1 MSQVRLA
8 EQAVL
13 GAITLDRSAPSVF
26 HLVAG
31 IVTIDDFLFPEHR
44 VLWALISELVEK
56 GSPLDVVTLG
66 EIAESRNIDDSVGG
80 IGYLIEISNNT
91 PGVANAE
98 WYARAV
104 RDEAIKRA
112 TNSAGHRIAQI
123 ESKGAQAIDDAH
135 SILGSLAA
143 RSVAS
148 SVDMKTAMK
157 AVYTRM
163 EERFSGVKL
172 PVTPTPWTGLNAML
186 GGGLGHGKLYIVG
199 GRPGMGKE
207 QPNSSLVL
215 MADGAWK
222 PMGEIRIG
230 DCLASIDGEESFV
243 CGVYPQGLKDV
254 YEFCFSDGRTARAGL
269 DHLWEV
275 SYREWAS
282 PRIKST
288 REILSMLD
296 RRRYKNRLSIR
307 LISGK
312 FGKESDLPLDPWFL
326 GVLLGDGNFTQST
339 PRITS
344 ADDCIIDRIE
354 SLLPN
359 GHKMQK
365 CGKYDFRISGSVG
378 VKNFLTAA
386 LRRLGLWGCYSHE
399 KRIPYEYMMASR
411 EQRVELL
418 RGLIDSDGWVESF
431 GAIRFCVSSIDFAED
446 VRKLAMSI
454 GCICSISEKK
464 TSHRTTYVLN
474 IRHSKPT
481 GLCWLERKRERI
493 RARRCELSLTIR
505 SVKPVGIEEST
516 CIQVSHPSRLYVT
529 DDYVV
534 THNTAWMRG
543 AAVSAAEHG
552 HACIISLEMDR
563 EEVGG
568 MMLAGA
574 SGVDYQHIRDPQQL
588 PQDDWGRITAGMIKL
603 NALPISICDMPGL
616 SLPSIASEARRLS
629 AKSRLSIVVIDY
641 LGLMELPDAD
651 RQDIAI
657 GKITRGLKMLARE
670 LNVPVVLL
678 CQLSRKVEERA
689 NKRPMMSDLRDAGQI
704 EQDADGIVFLY
715 RDKYY
720 NQNSEFGDVA
730 EMNLAK
736 QRAGRTGVVPVVFRA
751 EQVAF
756 CDYYGEWPITP
767 APKQGGGFKR
777 KAA

>member
-1 MSQVRLA
+1 MSQAKLA

-13 GAITLDRSAPSVF
+13 GAITLDPRCF
-26 HLVAG
+26 HRVAG
-31 IVTIDDFLFPEHR
+31 IVAADDFAFPEHR
-44 VLWALISELVEK
+44 ILWELVAELIDK
-56 GSPLDVVTLG
+56 RSPVDVVTLG
-66 EIAESRNIDDSVGG
+66 EIAEKRGIADDVGG
-80 IGYLIEISNNT
+80 VGYLIEVANNT
-91 PGVANAE
+91 PSAAQSE
-98 WYARAV
+98 WYAAAV
-104 RDEAIKRA
+104 RDEAIRRRVREI
-112 TNSAGHRIAQI
+112 GRMMCEI
-123 ESKGAQAIDDAH
+123 ESKGAQAMDDAH
-135 SILGSLAA
+135 ALLGTLTA

-148 SVDMKTAMK
+148 SVTIKDALKD
-157 AVYTRM
+157 VYRRM
-163 EERFSGVKL
+163 EERFSGVEL
-172 PVTPTPWTGLNAML
+172 PVTPTPWAGMNALL
-186 GGGLGHGKLYIVG
+186 GGGFGHGKLYIVG

-543 AAVSAAEHG
+543 AAVTAAEHG
-552 HACIISLEMDR
+552 QTCIISLEMDR

-574 SGVDYQHIRDPQQL
+574 ARVSYQHVRDPQTL
-588 PQDDWGRITAGMIKL
+588 PDDDWSRISAGMMRL
-603 NALPISICDMPGL
+603 NDLPISICDMPGL
-616 SLPSIASEARRLS
+616 SLPAITAEARRLH
-629 AKSRLSIVVIDY
+629 ARQRLSIILIDY
-641 LGLMELPDAD
+641 LGLIDLPDAD
-651 RQDIAI
+651 RQDLAI
-657 GKITRGLKMLARE
+657 GAVTRGLKRLARE

-678 CQLSRKVEERA
+678 CQLSRKVEERT
-689 NKRPMMSDLRDAGQI
+689 NKRPLLSDLRDAGQI

-715 RDKYY
+715 RDRYY
-720 NQNSEFGDVA
+720 NRESRFGEIA

-736 QRAGRTGVVPVVFRA
+736 QRGGRTGVVPVVFRE
-751 EQVAF
+751 EQIEF
-756 CDYYGEWPITP
+756 CDYAGEWPLP
-767 APKQGGGFKR
+767 APEQSTVRQLRGFR
-777 KAA
+777 R